1 MLLRVLPEEGVA
13 LAAELEAEEALE
25 LPLAWLLLLEGAVK
39 SEEEDAESESES
51 ESKGVSEDEGVCDGE
66 GDGEGVGD
74 GVGVGEE
81 EGE

>member
-39 SEEEDAESESES
+39 SEEEDAESESAS
-51 ESKGVSEDEGVCDGE
+51 ESKGVWEDEGVCDGE

-74 GVGVGEE
+74 GVGEGEE